1 MQGKSI
7 IIGDWMGSCM
17 SLTAAYSNNQQQ
29 YSIIINNKK
38 APTDLSIFY
47 SSSDIACSESV
58 KIHHPNKNPKSPS
71 LLVPDLILPIPANA
85 SSTSIFPGLI
95 LIPIPIPTNYSFF
108 PSNIRHHSNIH
119 IPHPSKTPT
128 LVRIPSTH
136 TRPPPYPKNR
146 FPFFQANLP
155 DIDV

>member
-7 IIGDWMGSCM
+7 IIGDWMGSCR

-95 LIPIPIPTNYSFF
+95 PIPIPTNYSSS
-108 PSNIRHHSNIH
+108 PPISAITPISTSH
-119 IPHPSKTPT
+119 IPPKPQPSSASPQPTRAHPPIQKIGFHSFKLT
-128 LVRIPSTH
+128 
-136 TRPPPYPKNR
+136 
-146 FPFFQANLP
+146 FQT
-155 DIDV
+155 